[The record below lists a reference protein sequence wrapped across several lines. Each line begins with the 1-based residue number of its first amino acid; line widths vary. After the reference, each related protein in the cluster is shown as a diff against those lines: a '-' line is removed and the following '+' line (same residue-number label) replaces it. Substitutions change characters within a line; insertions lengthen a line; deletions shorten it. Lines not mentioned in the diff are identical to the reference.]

1 MPGLAVVLVGEDP
14 ASVSYVTA
22 KGKAAEE
29 IGIFETTIRM
39 APDSSE
45 EEILRQV
52 DSLNRDERYN
62 GFLVQLPLPKYV
74 DSGKVINLIS
84 PDKDVD
90 GFHPVNVGKM
100 LRGEP
105 CPLPCTPYGVVQ
117 LLVRGGYG
125 PDGKH
130 VVICGR
136 SNIVGK
142 PLAAMLI
149 QKRKGA
155 NATVTV
161 CHTATPD
168 ITRFTLQADILVA
181 AMGVPRAIKAEMVP
195 EGCVV
200 IDVGVNRVPDAT
212 SRQGL
217 PPRRRRRFRAHQ
229 GEGLGHH
236 PGARRRRAHDGHDAD
251 DEHHRGR
258 RAQGRPGAL
267 SRRGPAMKIGKI
279 DETDFRS
286 LVMGKFGR
294 RDPSVLVPPMTGVDA
309 GVVDLGRGRV
319 LVVAEDPIFT
329 MPRLPLEM
337 FGRFTVHIGASD
349 VAVMGIKPRY
359 MTYSLLLPP
368 ETAREDIKR
377 IIDAIHRA
385 ARGLGIAIVG
395 GHTGY
400 YPGFTAPTIGGIT
413 VFAVGRKKD
422 IVTPAGP
429 GPATRSS

>member
-1 MPGLAVVLVGEDP
+1 MPATIISGKEVSSQIRAELKQRTARLKEKGCVPGLAVVLVGEDP

-22 KGKAAEE
+22 KAQAAEE
-29 IGIFETTIRM
+29 LGMFETTIRM
-39 APDSSE
+39 PADSSE

-52 DSLNRDERYN
+52 DSLNRDDRYN

-74 DSGKVINLIS
+74 SSEKVINLIS

-130 VVICGR
+130 VVVCGR

-168 ITRFTLQADILVA
+168 LAKFTLQADILVA

-195 EGCVV
+195 PGCVV
-200 IDVGVNRVPDAT
+200 IDVGVNRVADPTAAK
-212 SRQGL
+212 G
-217 PPRRRRRFRAHQ
+217 FRLVGDVDFEPVKEKAAAITPV
-229 GEGLGHH
+229 
-236 PGARRRRAHDGHDAD
+236 PGGV
-251 DEHHRGR
+251 G
-258 RAQGRPGAL
+258 
-267 SRRGPAMKIGKI
+267 
-279 DETDFRS
+279 
-286 LVMGKFGR
+286 
-294 RDPSVLVPPMTGVDA
+294 PMTVTMLMMNTIEAAERKA
-309 GVVDLGRGRV
+309 GL
-319 LVVAEDPIFT
+319 
-329 MPRLPLEM
+329 
-337 FGRFTVHIGASD
+337 
-349 VAVMGIKPRY
+349 
-359 MTYSLLLPP
+359 
-368 ETAREDIKR
+368 
-377 IIDAIHRA
+377 A
-385 ARGLGIAIVG
+385 A
-395 GHTGY
+395 
-400 YPGFTAPTIGGIT
+400 
-413 VFAVGRKKD
+413 
-422 IVTPAGP
+422 
-429 GPATRSS
+429 